1 MNSERKI
8 FSKMELKSIGL
19 RSVCPHFVFGLMKG
33 REKCGYFIFNVI
45 SYKNEHIVSKLTKY
59 ISGNQ

>member
-1 MNSERKI
+1 
-8 FSKMELKSIGL
+8 MELKSIGV
-19 RSVCPHFVFGLMKG
+19 RSVCPYFIFGLMK
-33 REKCGYFIFNVI
+33 RRKKYGYFIVNVDVI